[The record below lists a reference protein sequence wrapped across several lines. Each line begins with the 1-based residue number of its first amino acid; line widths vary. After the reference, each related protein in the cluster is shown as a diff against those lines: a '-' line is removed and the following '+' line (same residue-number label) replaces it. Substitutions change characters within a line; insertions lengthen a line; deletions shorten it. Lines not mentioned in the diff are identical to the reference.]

1 MLNRILFILIL
12 ICSLSEAAPKL
23 LDQYDSTKKIM
34 TTKEFNIHYI
44 GTLCATGG
52 AIADINRKIE
62 KMAPVIVGEIKP
74 QTLVIHEEDTT
85 QNQAYHISKIKYYE
99 VFSGERSYN
108 VMYAKAYLNEK
119 PNLFTRLFGKNNQ
132 YEILIEMNGHGHYDR
147 TLYIYKNGKPHTLVL
162 WIDTLRVKTKNK
174 V

>member
-44 GTLCATGG
+44 GSLCATGG
-52 AIADINRKIE
+52 AIADMNRKIE

-74 QTLVIHEEDTT
+74 QTIIIHEEDTT

-99 VFSGERSYN
+99 VSSGDRSYN

-119 PNLFTRLFGKNNQ
+119 PTLFTRLFKRHDQ
-132 YEILIEMNGHGHYDR
+132 YEILIEINGYRHFDR
-147 TLYIYKNGKPHTLVL
+147 TIYIYKNGKPHTLIL
-162 WIDTLRVKTKNK
+162 WIDNMRVKRKTK